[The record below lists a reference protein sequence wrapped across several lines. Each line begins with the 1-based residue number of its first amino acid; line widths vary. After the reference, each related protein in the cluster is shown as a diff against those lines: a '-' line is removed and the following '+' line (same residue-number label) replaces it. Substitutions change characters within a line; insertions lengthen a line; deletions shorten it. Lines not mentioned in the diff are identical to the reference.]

1 MLFADAGRGWTVGDG
16 APEIRQDRGLPP
28 LSSFR
33 TSLGL
38 GVDFGGLGFYLAK
51 AVSTSDEKVNFL
63 IRLGRRF

>member
-1 MLFADAGRGWTVGDG
+1 VLFADAGRGWTVSDG
-16 APEIRQDRGLPP
+16 PAEARHDKGIPP
-28 LSSFR
+28 LNTFR

-51 AVSTSDEKVNFL
+51 SVSTSQEKVNFL